1 MRVIAGAARGMPL
14 KGPPGPGTR
23 ATSDKVRGV
32 IFNVLA
38 PVIVE
43 ARVLDLYAGTGALG
57 VEALS
62 RGAASCLFVEQARAA
77 CQVVEANLR
86 ATRLGGGRVW
96 CLGVAAALEKL
107 ERALTPNPRGLDS
120 RLCGDPEGT
129 PSTADSPA
137 RGRGEGPIAARG
149 VRAGAPQRNARHE
162 ADHNPRLPVSP
173 AGDSTFMP
181 PYDVIMLDPPYN
193 DPEIANLIR
202 RIGRSGLVARG
213 GFVVL
218 EHDKRTIPPHEPPGL
233 QPLRSRLYGDT
244 AVTIW
249 RRPEL
254 DGEMLLAAESDPGRA
269 GRASARPAGAE
280 LKDVEA

>member
-86 ATRLGGGRVW
+86 ATRLDGGRVW

-107 ERALTPNPRGLDS
+107 EKSLQAETGGEQSGMSEP
-120 RLCGDPEGT
+120 
-129 PSTADSPA
+129 
-137 RGRGEGPIAARG
+137 GRH
-149 VRAGAPQRNARHE
+149 VRHS
-162 ADHNPRLPVSP
+162 ADHNPQLPVSP
-173 AGDSTFMP
+173 VGDSTFLP

-218 EHDKRTIPPHEPPGL
+218 EHGKRTVPPPEPPGL
-233 QPLRSRLYGDT
+233 QPHRSRLYGDT

-249 RRPEL
+249 RRPDANDETL
-254 DGEMLLAAESDPGRA
+254 VADEPESCPT
-269 GRASARPAGAE
+269 GRASPRPAGTE
-280 LKDVEA
+280 L

>member
-1 MRVIAGAARGMPL
+1 MS
-14 KGPPGPGTR
+14 PGPATR

-38 PVIVE
+38 PVIAE

-62 RGAASCLFVEQARAA
+62 RGATSCLFVEQARAA

-96 CLGVAAALEKL
+96 CLNVATALEKL
-107 ERALTPNPRGLDS
+107 ERALNAETGGEQPGNVVKSGL
-120 RLCGDPEGT
+120 
-129 PSTADSPA
+129 SP
-137 RGRGEGPIAARG
+137 G
-149 VRAGAPQRNARHE
+149 
-162 ADHNPRLPVSP
+162 
-173 AGDSTFMP
+173 GDSTFLP

-202 RIGRSGLVARG
+202 RIGRSGLVAWG

-218 EHDKRTIPPHEPPGL
+218 EHGKRTVPPPEPPGL
-233 QPLRSRLYGDT
+233 QPHRSRLYGDT

-249 RRPEL
+249 RRLDANGGTLRADEPEL
-254 DGEMLLAAESDPGRA
+254 GLA
-269 GRASARPAGAE
+269 GRASTRPAGAE